1 MTDKIEQFKQ
11 LLRERIVIIDGAMG
25 TMIQQRRLSE
35 ADFRGE
41 RFKDWKG
48 KDLKGNND
56 LLNITRPD
64 VIEDIH
70 RLYLEAGADI
80 IETNTFNAQAISLAD
95 YGLESLA
102 YELSKAGS
110 ECARRAADK
119 VMAAQP
125 GRVCIVAGAIGPT
138 TKTSSISTDVN
149 NPAARGTTFDELVAA
164 YGEQTRGLLDGG
176 ADVILVETIFDTLN
190 AKAAFFAVQQI
201 FEERGLEPL
210 PYSTALDAKHE
221 TRNAKCVPILAS
233 VTYIQAGSN
242 RGVTGQTVEAF
253 WNSISNVP
261 LLSVGMNCALGPK
274 ELRPL
279 IEELSK
285 VAPIYVSAYPN
296 AGLPNPLLP
305 TGFPETPETL
315 APQLKDWAQ
324 NGWLNIVGGCCGTT
338 PPHIKAIA
346 DAVRGLPPRKVPT
359 AEPFMRLSGLDALTI
374 RGNQSRTGVSHVS
387 NISSSAPGSAAEA
400 PNASINFINIGER
413 TNVAGSPKFAQL
425 IKAGDYEGALVVARQ
440 QVDNGAQVIDI
451 CMDEG
456 MIDGVPAMTRFVN
469 LIASEPDICKVPVM
483 VDSSKWEVIEAGL
496 KCLQGKGIVNSISL
510 KEGEEKFLHQA
521 RLVRRYGA
529 AVVVMAFDERGQAD
543 SYERRTEV
551 CKRAYD
557 LLVDKVGFPPQDII
571 FDPNVLTVGT
581 GMEEHANYA
590 VDFIRAAQWI
600 KENLPHAKVSGGIS
614 NVSFSFRGNNPVRE
628 AMHTAFLY
636 HAINAGLDMG
646 IVNAGQLAV
655 YDQVPA
661 DLLALVEDVLLNR
674 RPDATERL
682 IKFAESVK
690 KKDKVEAVEDEWRKG
705 TVEDRLSHAL
715 VKGIVDFIDVDT
727 EEARQKY
734 GKPLL
739 VIEGPLMAGMNV
751 VGDLFGAGK
760 MFLPQVVK
768 SARVMKKSVAYL
780 QPYMEA
786 EKKASIAAGG
796 VAKAQGKVLLATV
809 KGDVHDIGKNIV
821 GVVLACNNYEV
832 IDLGVMVSC
841 EKILTTAREQNV
853 DIIGLS
859 GLITPSL
866 DEMVHVA
873 REMERQGI
881 KLPLLIGGATTS
893 KAHTAVKIAPS
904 YTEPVVHVLDASR
917 AVPVVSNLI
926 SAEHRPKFADQIREE
941 YNRVRSHHAG
951 QQQKLVS
958 IEQARANAPQLN
970 FDGLPKPEFT
980 GVRTLLSHS
989 TEHATRITLADL
1001 VPLIDWSPFFHTW
1014 ELRGRYPSILNH
1026 ERHGEEARKLFAD
1039 AQELLQKL
1047 VSEKLIEPRGVYGLF
1062 PANRVGDDVELYT
1075 DESRTKVLETFHF
1088 LRQQIEKNDGTPNRC
1103 LADFIAPAT
1112 RNSKLETKNFPD
1124 YLGAFAVTSGHGLKE
1139 LVEKY
1144 KKDHDDYNAIMAEA
1158 LADRLAEAFA
1168 EFLHKR
1174 VRDEWGFGRN
1184 ENLTPEDLIEEK
1196 YRGIRPAA
1204 GYPASPDHTEKQTL
1218 WKLLDAEKNTGI
1230 KLTESFAMWPG
1241 SSVSGLY
1248 FAHPESKY
1256 FAVGKLGR
1264 DQLLEYH
1271 LRKGMTL
1278 QETER
1283 WLGPYLNYEP
1293 AKSTGEAEPIRCACG
1308 ISH

>member
-1 MTDKIEQFKQ
+1 MTHKIEQLTQ
-11 LLRERIVIIDGAMG
+11 LLRERVVIIDGAMG
-25 TMIQQRRLSE
+25 TMIQQRKLSE
-35 ADFRGE
+35 ADFRGN
-41 RFKDWKG
+41 RFKDWQG
-48 KDLKGNND
+48 KDLRGNND
-56 LLNITRPD
+56 LLNVTRPD

-80 IETNTFNAQAISLAD
+80 IETNTFNSQSISLAD
-95 YGLESLA
+95 YGLESMA
-102 YELSKAGS
+102 YELSKAGA

-125 GRVCIVAGAIGPT
+125 GRVCFVAGAIGPT

-164 YGEQTRGLLDGG
+164 YSEQTRGLLDGG

-190 AKAAFFAVQQI
+190 AKAAFFAVQRI
-201 FEERGLEPL
+201 LDERGLQPL
-210 PYSTALDAKHE
+210 PYADAVNPSLATRPSTV
-221 TRNAKCVPILAS
+221 VPILAS

-279 IEELSK
+279 IEELSN
-285 VAPIYVSAYPN
+285 VAPVYVSAYPN

-315 APQLKDWAQ
+315 APQLREWAQ

-346 DAVRGLPPRKVPT
+346 DAVRGLPPRQVPA
-359 AEPFMRLSGLDALTI
+359 AEPLMRLSGLDALTI
-374 RGNQSRTGVSHVS
+374 RGNQARGD
-387 NISSSAPGSAAEA
+387 SAPASTS
-400 PNASINFINIGER
+400 ASINFINIGER

-425 IKAGDYEGALVVARQ
+425 IKAGDYEAALAIARQ
-440 QVDNGAQVIDI
+440 QVENGAQVIDI

-456 MIDGVPAMTRFVN
+456 MIDGVPAMNRFVN

-557 LLVDKVGFPPQDII
+557 LLVEKVGFPPQDII

-590 VDFIRAAQWI
+590 VDFIRATQWI

-628 AMHTAFLY
+628 AMHSAFLY

-655 YDQVPA
+655 YDEVPK

-705 TVEDRLSHAL
+705 TVEERLSHAL
-715 VKGIVDFIDVDT
+715 VKGIVDFIEADT

-734 GKPLL
+734 VRPLL

-780 QPYMEA
+780 QPFMEA
-786 EKKASIAAGG
+786 EKKAAVAAGG
-796 VAKAQGKVLLATV
+796 VAKPQGKILLATV

-832 IDLGVMVSC
+832 VDLGVMVPGDT
-841 EKILTTAREQNV
+841 ILDTALDLKA
-853 DIIGLS
+853 DIVGLS

-866 DEMVHVA
+866 DQMVDVS
-873 REMERQGI
+873 REMARRGLD
-881 KLPLLIGGATTS
+881 LPLLIGGATTS
-893 KAHTAVKIAPS
+893 RQHTAVKIAPE
-904 YTEPVVHVLDASR
+904 YEQPVVHVHDASR
-917 AVPVVSNLI
+917 VSAVVGDLLDPTRRARLDGENRALQETLRLQY
-926 SAEHRPKFADQIREE
+926 AEKERKPLLPIAD
-941 YNRVRSHHAG
+941 
-951 QQQKLVS
+951 
-958 IEQARANAPQLN
+958 ARANRHRVA
-970 FDGLPKPEFT
+970 FDDVPVPPFVG
-980 GVRTLLSHS
+980 
-989 TEHATRITLADL
+989 TRIVEPSLAAL
-1001 VPLIDWSPFFHTW
+1001 REYVDWQFFFHAW
-1014 ELRGRYPSILNH
+1014 ELKGRFPAIL
-1026 ERHGEEARKLFAD
+1026 EQPAAREVYDD
-1039 AQELLQKL
+1039 AQQMLDEIVEGDLLQA
-1047 VSEKLIEPRGVYGLF
+1047 RGVYGF
-1062 PANRVGDDVELYT
+1062 WPAAADGDDIVVQGGT
-1075 DESRTKVLETFHF
+1075 DTRFCF
-1088 LRQQIEKNDGTPNRC
+1088 LRQQSAYGDSRPNRS
-1103 LADFIAPAT
+1103 LADYISPA
-1112 RNSKLETKNFPD
+1112 RD
-1124 YLGAFAVTSGHGLKE
+1124 HIGAFAVTAGLGASE
-1139 LVEKY
+1139 LSARFEAEL
-1144 KKDHDDYNAIMAEA
+1144 DDYRSIMVKAI
-1158 LADRLAEAFA
+1158 ADRLAEAFA
-1168 EFLHKR
+1168 EYLHETAR
-1174 VRDEWGFGRN
+1174 REWYEQGPQ
-1184 ENLTPEDLIEEK
+1184 LSKEDLSAERF
-1196 YRGIRPAA
+1196 RGIRPAF
-1204 GYPASPDHTEKQTL
+1204 GYPACPDHSEKRKL
-1218 WKLLDAEKNTGI
+1218 FELLDAERVGI
-1230 KLTESFAMWPG
+1230 ALTESFAMTPAA
-1241 SSVSGLY
+1241 SVSGIYL
-1248 FAHPESKY
+1248 AHPEVRY
-1256 FAVGKLGR
+1256 FSVGR
-1264 DQLLEYH
+1264 VAEDQVSDYA
-1271 LRKGMTL
+1271 LRKGISL
-1278 QETER
+1278 DEAER
-1283 WLGPYLNYEP
+1283 WLRPNLGYEP
-1293 AKSTGEAEPIRCACG
+1293 TPDGARVAA
-1308 ISH
+1308 